1 MSTLNAGTLNVTNT
15 LKLPNYTTTQRNALS
30 PAVGTMIFNTTDTIV
45 EVWNG
50 SEWAPAGGASE
61 TFIVA
66 SGGTVTESG
75 IIRFIHLTAVLKT
88 LLYHRLHLTL
98 LTIMLSISLSLV
110 AVAVVDLEV
119 V

>member
-30 PAVGTMIFNTTDTIV
+30 PAVVTMIFNTTDTIV

-66 SGGTVTESG
+66 IGALGE
-75 IIRFIHLTAVLKT
+75 LTSYPNIFA
-88 LLYHRLHLTL
+88 
-98 LTIMLSISLSLV
+98 
-110 AVAVVDLEV
+110 
-119 V
+119 